1 MKAYKAFDK
10 NLQCRGFQYEVG
22 KTYETDEADICST
35 GFHACEMPL
44 DVMQYYN
51 DRFCEVELDANDQ
64 TDSDT
69 KRVGKKIE
77 IKAEL
82 SLAQLIK
89 AQFVYVNE
97 KVEAAQDAAK
107 TDKNVETA
115 ATSGDNSTAA
125 ASGNCSTAATSGY
138 CSTAAT
144 SGYSSTAATSGYG
157 STAAASGNCSTAAT
171 SGYGSTAATSG
182 DNSTAATSGNFST
195 AAASGYINTAATSGD
210 SSTAATSGDWSTAA
224 TSGNWSTAATSGDWS
239 TAATSG
245 YSSTAATSG
254 KDSVAVA
261 WGYKSK
267 AKGAIGSYIV
277 LSEFSD
283 NGDLLNARMAKVDGE
298 AIKADTF
305 YMLKDGEFVEVV
317 NGDA

>member
-44 DVMQYYN
+44 DVMKYYN
-51 DRFCEVELDANDQ
+51 DRFCEVELDANEQ
-64 TDSDT
+64 TDNDT

-89 AQFVYVNE
+89 AQVEYVNE
-97 KVEAAQDAAK
+97 KVEAEQDAAK
-107 TDKNVETA
+107 TDENVETA
-115 ATSGDNSTAA
+115 ATSGNW
-125 ASGNCSTAATSGY
+125 
-138 CSTAAT
+138 
-144 SGYSSTAATSGYG
+144 
-157 STAAASGNCSTAAT
+157 
-171 SGYGSTAATSG
+171 STAATSG
-182 DNSTAATSGNFST
+182 DG
-195 AAASGYINTAATSGD
+195 
-210 SSTAATSGDWSTAA
+210 STAA
-224 TSGNWSTAATSGDWS
+224 TSGNWSTAATSGDGS

-245 YSSTAATSG
+245 NGSTAATYG
-254 KDSVAVA
+254 EDSVAVA

-283 NGDLLNARMAKVDGE
+283 NGNLLNARMAKVDGKT
-298 AIKADTF
+298 IKADTF
-305 YMLKDGEFVEVV
+305 YTLKGGEFVEVV
-317 NGDA
+317 TDDE

>member
-107 TDKNVETA
+107 TDKNVE
-115 ATSGDNSTAA
+115 
-125 ASGNCSTAATSGY
+125 
-138 CSTAAT
+138 
-144 SGYSSTAATSGYG
+144 TAATSGYG